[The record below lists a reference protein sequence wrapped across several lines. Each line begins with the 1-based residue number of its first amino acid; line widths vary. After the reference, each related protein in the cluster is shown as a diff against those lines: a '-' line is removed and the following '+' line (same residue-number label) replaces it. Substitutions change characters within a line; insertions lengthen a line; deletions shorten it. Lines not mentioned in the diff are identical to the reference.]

1 MSSDRTSCAQ
11 PSTPLQA
18 NRGAMQATATTPA
31 LVGTTL
37 TSIWRCPS
45 SVRPEYSQAGRPAT
59 CPRRGGGNSPSTA
72 LRNGAGTSDAS
83 SAPLH
88 RDAARAGPATS
99 DAPSARITGTT
110 ARAAK
115 PGDGASTAVCDGFR
129 PPIPAVLAAAG
140 LHRPGVVNAA
150 APARTVRGPL

>member
-83 SAPLH
+83 SA
-88 RDAARAGPATS
+88 RT
-99 DAPSARITGTT
+99 TGTT

>member
-59 CPRRGGGNSPSTA
+59 CPRRGVGNSPSTA

-83 SAPLH
+83 SA
-88 RDAARAGPATS
+88 
-99 DAPSARITGTT
+99 RITVTT

-115 PGDGASTAVCDGFR
+115 PGDGASTAVCDGVR
-129 PPIPAVLAAAG
+129 PAIPAVLAAAG
-140 LHRPGVVNAA
+140 LPPPGGGHPAP
-150 APARTVRGPL
+150 PARALPGPPSAP